1 MSTETSIH
9 PSAVIAPGAELDHR
23 VRVGPYAVIGPQVR
37 IGQDSSIG
45 PHSVIEGRTT
55 IGRENRIF
63 QFASVGA
70 IPQDKK
76 YQGEDSGL
84 TIGDRNTIRE
94 FATLNIGTTGG
105 GLVTRIGNDNLFM
118 VYSHVGHD
126 CQIGNNVILAN
137 CATLAGHVMLEDYV
151 GVGGL
156 VAIHQFTRVGESAYL
171 GGGTMVS
178 LDVPPYCI
186 AQGDRARL
194 FGLNLIGLKR
204 RGFSEQQLRALKKA
218 YRTIFA
224 EGLTLKEAAERTRR
238 EQASSLEA
246 VHLAEFVA
254 ASQRGLCRPRGNAG
268 QESQE
273 SQENEDDLG

>member
-1 MSTETSIH
+1 MSTETVIH
-9 PSAVIAPGAELDHR
+9 PSAVIAPGAELDHG
-23 VRVGPYAVIGPQVR
+23 VQIGPYAVIGPQVR
-37 IGQDSSIG
+37 IGRDSSIG
-45 PHSVIEGRTT
+45 PHSVIEGCTT
-55 IGRENRIF
+55 IGCENTIF

-76 YQGEDSGL
+76 YQGEDSSL

-105 GLVTRIGNDNLFM
+105 GMVTRIGNDNLFM

-137 CATLAGHVMLEDYV
+137 CATLAGHVILEDYV

-156 VAIHQFTRVGESAYL
+156 AAIHQFTRIGESAYL
-171 GGGTMVS
+171 GGGAMVS
-178 LDVPPYCI
+178 LDVPPYCM

-204 RGFSEQQLRALKKA
+204 RGFSEEQLSALKKA
-218 YRTIFA
+218 YRTFFA
-224 EGLTLKEAAERTRR
+224 EGLTLKEATDRTRQ
-238 EQASSLEA
+238 EQAASPEA
-246 VHLAEFVA
+246 VHLAEFIA
-254 ASQRGLCRPRGNAG
+254 SSQRGICRPRRNAG
-268 QESQE
+268 QEG
-273 SQENEDDLG
+273 EDDLG

>member
-1 MSTETSIH
+1 MSTETAIH
-9 PSAVIAPGAELDHR
+9 PSAVIAPGAELDHG

-37 IGQDSSIG
+37 IGRDSSIG

-55 IGRENRIF
+55 IGCENQIF

-76 YQGEDSGL
+76 YQGEDSRL

-94 FATLNIGTTGG
+94 FATLNTGTTGG

-137 CATLAGHVMLEDYV
+137 CATLAGHVLLEDYA

-156 VAIHQFTRVGESAYL
+156 AAIHQFSRVGESAYL
-171 GGGTMVS
+171 GGGAMVS
-178 LDVPPYCI
+178 LDVPPYCV

-204 RGFSEQQLRALKKA
+204 RGFNEEQLNALKKA
-218 YRTIFA
+218 YRTLFA
-224 EGLTLKEAAERTRR
+224 EGLTLKEAADRTRQ
-238 EQASSLEA
+238 EQASSPEVA
-246 VHLAEFVA
+246 HLTDFIAS
-254 ASQRGLCRPRGNAG
+254 SQRGICRPRRNAG
-268 QESQE
+268 QES
-273 SQENEDDLG
+273 EDDLG

>member
-1 MSTETSIH
+1 MSTETAIH
-9 PSAVIAPGAELDHR
+9 PSAVIAPGAELDHG

-37 IGQDSSIG
+37 IGRDSSIG
-45 PHSVIEGRTT
+45 SHSVIEGRTT
-55 IGRENRIF
+55 IGCENQIF

-76 YQGEDSGL
+76 YQGEDSRL

-94 FATLNIGTTGG
+94 FATLNTGTTGG

-137 CATLAGHVMLEDYV
+137 CATLAGHVLLEDYV

-156 VAIHQFTRVGESAYL
+156 AAIHQFSRVGESAYL
-171 GGGTMVS
+171 GGGAMVS
-178 LDVPPYCI
+178 LDVPPYCV

-204 RGFSEQQLRALKKA
+204 RGFGEEQLNALKKT
-218 YRTIFA
+218 YRTLFA
-224 EGLTLKEAAERTRR
+224 EGLTLKEAVDRTRQ
-238 EQASSLEA
+238 EQASSPEV
-246 VHLAEFVA
+246 VHLTDFIAS
-254 ASQRGLCRPRGNAG
+254 SQRGICRPRRNAG
-268 QESQE
+268 QES
-273 SQENEDDLG
+273 EDDLG

>member
-1 MSTETSIH
+1 MSTETAIH
-9 PSAVIAPGAELDHR
+9 PSAVIAPGAELDHG
-23 VRVGPYAVIGPQVR
+23 VRVGPYAVIGRQVR
-37 IGQDSSIG
+37 IGRDSSIG

-55 IGRENRIF
+55 LGCENQIF

-76 YQGEDSGL
+76 YQGEDSRL

-94 FATLNIGTTGG
+94 FATLNTGTTGG
-105 GLVTRIGNDNLFM
+105 GLITRIGNDNLFM

-137 CATLAGHVMLEDYV
+137 CATLAGHVLLEDYV

-156 VAIHQFTRVGESAYL
+156 AAIHQFTRVGESAYL
-171 GGGTMVS
+171 GGGAMVS
-178 LDVPPYCI
+178 LDVPPYCV

-204 RGFSEQQLRALKKA
+204 RGFGEEQLNALKKA
-218 YRTIFA
+218 YRTLFA
-224 EGLTLKEAAERTRR
+224 EGLTLKEAADRTRQ
-238 EQASSLEA
+238 EQVSSPEV
-246 VHLAEFVA
+246 VHLTEFIA
-254 ASQRGLCRPRGNAG
+254 SSQRGICRPRRNAG
-268 QESQE
+268 QEG
-273 SQENEDDLG
+273 EDDLG

>member
-1 MSTETSIH
+1 MSTETAIH
-9 PSAVIAPGAELDHR
+9 PSAVIAPGAELDHG
-23 VRVGPYAVIGPQVR
+23 VRVGPYAVIGQQVH
-37 IGQDSSIG
+37 IGRDSSIG
-45 PHSVIEGRTT
+45 PHSVVEGHTT
-55 IGRENRIF
+55 IGCENQIF

-76 YQGEDSGL
+76 YQGEDSRL

-94 FATLNIGTTGG
+94 FATLNTGTTGG

-137 CATLAGHVMLEDYV
+137 CATLAGHVLLEDYV

-156 VAIHQFTRVGESAYL
+156 AAIHQFTRVGESAYL
-171 GGGTMVS
+171 GGGAMVS
-178 LDVPPYCI
+178 LDVPPYCV

-204 RGFSEQQLRALKKA
+204 RGFGEEQLNALKKA
-218 YRTIFA
+218 YRTLFA
-224 EGLTLKEAAERTRR
+224 EGLTLKEAADRTRQ
-238 EQASSLEA
+238 EQASSPEV
-246 VHLAEFVA
+246 VHLTDFIAS
-254 ASQRGLCRPRGNAG
+254 SQRGICRPRRNAG
-268 QESQE
+268 QES
-273 SQENEDDLG
+273 EDDLG

>member
-1 MSTETSIH
+1 MSTETAIH
-9 PSAVIAPGAELDHR
+9 PSAVIAPGAELDHG
-23 VRVGPYAVIGPQVR
+23 VRVGPYAVIGRQVR
-37 IGQDSSIG
+37 IGRDSSIG

-55 IGRENRIF
+55 IGCDNQIF

-76 YQGEDSGL
+76 YQGEDSRL

-94 FATLNIGTTGG
+94 FATLNTGTTGG
-105 GLVTRIGNDNLFM
+105 GLVTRVGNDNLFM

-137 CATLAGHVMLEDYV
+137 CATLAGHVLLEDYV

-156 VAIHQFTRVGESAYL
+156 AAIHQFTRVGESAYL
-171 GGGTMVS
+171 GGGAMVS

-204 RGFSEQQLRALKKA
+204 RGFGEEQLNAIKKA
-218 YRTIFA
+218 YRTLFV
-224 EGLTLKEAAERTRR
+224 EGLTLKEAADRTRQ
-238 EQASSLEA
+238 EQMSSPEV
-246 VHLAEFVA
+246 VHLTEFIA
-254 ASQRGLCRPRGNAG
+254 SSQRGICRPRRNAG
-268 QESQE
+268 QET
-273 SQENEDDLG
+273 EDDLG

>member
-1 MSTETSIH
+1 MSTETAIH
-9 PSAVIAPGAELDHR
+9 PSAVIAPGAELDHG
-23 VRVGPYAVIGPQVR
+23 VRVGPYAVIGRQVR
-37 IGQDSSIG
+37 IGRDSSIG

-55 IGRENRIF
+55 LGCENQIF

-76 YQGEDSGL
+76 YQGEDSRL

-94 FATLNIGTTGG
+94 FATLNTGTTGG

-137 CATLAGHVMLEDYV
+137 CATLAGHVLLEDYV

-156 VAIHQFTRVGESAYL
+156 AAIHQFTRVGESAYL
-171 GGGTMVS
+171 GGGAMVS
-178 LDVPPYCI
+178 LDVPPYCV

-204 RGFSEQQLRALKKA
+204 RGFGEEQLNALKKA
-218 YRTIFA
+218 YRTLFA
-224 EGLTLKEAAERTRR
+224 EGLTLKEAADRTRQ
-238 EQASSLEA
+238 EQVSSPEV
-246 VHLAEFVA
+246 VHLTEFIA
-254 ASQRGLCRPRGNAG
+254 SSQRGICRPRRNAG
-268 QESQE
+268 QEG
-273 SQENEDDLG
+273 EDDLG

>member
-1 MSTETSIH
+1 MSTETAIH
-9 PSAVIAPGAELDHR
+9 PSAVIAPGAELDHG
-23 VRVGPYAVIGPQVR
+23 VRVGPYAVIGRQVR
-37 IGQDSSIG
+37 IGRDSSIG

-55 IGRENRIF
+55 IGCENQIF

-76 YQGEDSGL
+76 YQGEDSRL

-94 FATLNIGTTGG
+94 FATLNTGTTGG

-137 CATLAGHVMLEDYV
+137 CATLAGHVLLEDYV

-156 VAIHQFTRVGESAYL
+156 AAIHQFSRVGESAYL
-171 GGGTMVS
+171 GGGAMVS
-178 LDVPPYCI
+178 LDVPPYCV

-204 RGFSEQQLRALKKA
+204 RGFGEEQLNALKKA
-218 YRTIFA
+218 YRTLFA
-224 EGLTLKEAAERTRR
+224 EGLTLKEAADRTRQ
-238 EQASSLEA
+238 EQMSSPEV
-246 VHLAEFVA
+246 VHLTEFIA
-254 ASQRGLCRPRGNAG
+254 SSQRGICRPRRNAG
-268 QESQE
+268 QEH
-273 SQENEDDLG
+273 EDDLG

>member
-1 MSTETSIH
+1 MSTETAIH
-9 PSAVIAPGAELDHR
+9 PSAVIAPGAELDHG
-23 VRVGPYAVIGPQVR
+23 VRVGPYAVIGRQVR
-37 IGQDSSIG
+37 IGRDSSIG

-55 IGRENRIF
+55 LGCENQIF

-76 YQGEDSGL
+76 YQGEDSRL

-94 FATLNIGTTGG
+94 FATLNTGTTGG

-137 CATLAGHVMLEDYV
+137 CATLAGHVLLEDYV

-156 VAIHQFTRVGESAYL
+156 AAIHQFTRVGESAYL
-171 GGGTMVS
+171 GGGAMVS
-178 LDVPPYCI
+178 LDVPPYCV

-204 RGFSEQQLRALKKA
+204 RGFGEEQLNALKKA
-218 YRTIFA
+218 YRTLFA
-224 EGLTLKEAAERTRR
+224 EGLMLKEAADRTRQ
-238 EQASSLEA
+238 EQVLSPEV
-246 VHLAEFVA
+246 VHLTEFIA
-254 ASQRGLCRPRGNAG
+254 SSQRGICRPRRNAG
-268 QESQE
+268 QEG
-273 SQENEDDLG
+273 EDDLG

>member
-1 MSTETSIH
+1 VSTETAIH
-9 PSAVIAPGAELDHR
+9 PSAVIAPGAELDHG
-23 VRVGPYAVIGPQVR
+23 VRVGPYAVIGQQVH
-37 IGQDSSIG
+37 IGRDSSIG
-45 PHSVIEGRTT
+45 PHSVVEGHTT
-55 IGRENRIF
+55 IGCENQIF

-76 YQGEDSGL
+76 YQGEDSRL

-94 FATLNIGTTGG
+94 FATLNTGTTGG

-137 CATLAGHVMLEDYV
+137 CATLAGHVLLEDYV

-156 VAIHQFTRVGESAYL
+156 AAIHQFTRVGESAYL
-171 GGGTMVS
+171 GGGAMVS
-178 LDVPPYCI
+178 LDVPPYCV

-204 RGFSEQQLRALKKA
+204 RGFGEEQLNALKKA
-218 YRTIFA
+218 YRTLFA
-224 EGLTLKEAAERTRR
+224 EGLTLKEAADRTRQ
-238 EQASSLEA
+238 EQASSPEV
-246 VHLAEFVA
+246 VHLTDFIAS
-254 ASQRGLCRPRGNAG
+254 SQRGICRPRRNAG
-268 QESQE
+268 QES
-273 SQENEDDLG
+273 EDDLG

>member
-1 MSTETSIH
+1 MSTETAIH
-9 PSAVIAPGAELDHR
+9 PSAVIAPGAELDHG
-23 VRVGPYAVIGPQVR
+23 VRVGPYAVIGQQVH
-37 IGQDSSIG
+37 IGRDSSIG
-45 PHSVIEGRTT
+45 PHSVIEGHTT
-55 IGRENRIF
+55 IGCENQIF

-76 YQGEDSGL
+76 YQGEDSRL

-94 FATLNIGTTGG
+94 FATLNTGTTGG

-137 CATLAGHVMLEDYV
+137 CATLAGHVLLEDYV

-156 VAIHQFTRVGESAYL
+156 AAIHQFTRVGESAYL
-171 GGGTMVS
+171 GGGAMVS
-178 LDVPPYCI
+178 LDVPPYCV

-204 RGFSEQQLRALKKA
+204 RGFGEEQLNALKKA
-218 YRTIFA
+218 YRTLFA
-224 EGLTLKEAAERTRR
+224 EGLTLKEAADRTRQ
-238 EQASSLEA
+238 EQASSPEV
-246 VHLAEFVA
+246 VHLTDFIAS
-254 ASQRGLCRPRGNAG
+254 SQRGICRPRRNAG
-268 QESQE
+268 QES
-273 SQENEDDLG
+273 EDDLG